1 MVYNP
6 WKRQETR
13 GFQTFSG
20 AIVNGRYSSVFFVN
34 FDELFFL
41 WVVSP
46 LRYCLFYYLWK
57 NVFFRIFCEKRQ
69 CNCRRQQV
77 FKTFNP
83 SSANPEK
90 WTNTLRQFV
99 WVYVTILWGWRLRVK
114 KKLTFHRKEFHLTL
128 PVPIPDEE
136 RKLTYI
142 IVFTLLCGPSKDF
155 INP

>member
-1 MVYNP
+1 MDVTLVSFLLILMSYFSSGLFHLWDTVY
-6 WKRQETR
+6 
-13 GFQTFSG
+13 F
-20 AIVNGRYSSVFFVN
+20 IVCEKMF
-34 FDELFFL
+34 
-41 WVVSP
+41 
-46 LRYCLFYYLWK
+46 
-57 NVFFRIFCEKRQ
+57 FFRIFCEKRQ

>member
-1 MVYNP
+1 MDVTLVSFLLILMSYFSSGLFHLWDTVY
-6 WKRQETR
+6 
-13 GFQTFSG
+13 F
-20 AIVNGRYSSVFFVN
+20 IVCEKMFFFVFSVKKDN
-34 FDELFFL
+34 AIAEDNKFL
-41 WVVSP
+41 RH
-46 LRYCLFYYLWK
+46 L
-57 NVFFRIFCEKRQ
+57 I
-69 CNCRRQQV
+69 
-77 FKTFNP
+77 NP

-114 KKLTFHRKEFHLTL
+114 KKLTFHREKFHLTL

>member
-1 MVYNP
+1 MDVTLVSFLLILMSYFSSGLFHLWDTVY
-6 WKRQETR
+6 
-13 GFQTFSG
+13 F
-20 AIVNGRYSSVFFVN
+20 IVCEKMF
-34 FDELFFL
+34 
-41 WVVSP
+41 
-46 LRYCLFYYLWK
+46 
-57 NVFFRIFCEKRQ
+57 FFRIFCEKRQ

-128 PVPIPDEE
+128 PVLIPDEE